1 MQIRRQRRITIV
13 DNDVRERVRKE
24 QSELNDK
31 IVKLNAFIN
40 DNIKFM
46 SVKPIQRRLLKKQ
59 LKVMRKYDHILC
71 TRLIH
76 F

>member
-1 MQIRRQRRITIV
+1 MV

-40 DNIKFM
+40 DNVKFM
-46 SVKPIQRRLLKKQ
+46 SVTPIQRRLLKKQ

-71 TRLIH
+71 MRLVR

>member
-1 MQIRRQRRITIV
+1 MV
-13 DNDVRERVRKE
+13 DNDVKERVRKE

-40 DNIKFM
+40 NNIKFM

-59 LKVMRKYDHILC
+59 LKVMRKYDDIL
-71 TRLIH
+71 
-76 F
+76 

>member
-1 MQIRRQRRITIV
+1 MV

-71 TRLIH
+71 MRLIR